1 MVPPGAP
8 PLEIWHTKMSLGYD
22 ADFQHAPFTI
32 PSHGK
37 FASDLYAIKEVAA
50 LGWSITRCFGSPSP
64 RPRMSRPYFT
74 TAHWSELK
82 RPNRGAVDKSR
93 LLALALTGKK
103 DILSGNIEANFPT
116 PLAGESGP
124 HHGNRDGGAAPRTQG
139 LVKVQITQER

>member
-8 PLEIWHTKMSLGYD
+8 PLEIWHTKMSMGYA
-22 ADFQHAPFTI
+22 ADFQAPTI
-32 PSHGK
+32 PSSR
-37 FASDLYAIKEVAA
+37 AYSSPLYPWGQSPHSV
-50 LGWSITRCFGSPSP
+50 GSFTRCFGSPSP

-124 HHGNRDGGAAPRTQG
+124 HRGQSRRR
-139 LVKVQITQER
+139 ERPSNARPV